1 MLESKMLI
9 ENAVLCD
16 GVIEVLIETNRSFVP
31 PVIGNRHYDEI
42 LKQVSDGDIFLQEVD
57 PR

>member
-1 MLESKMLI
+1 MLEQKMLI

-16 GVIEVLIETNRSFVP
+16 GIIEVLIETHRSFVP

-42 LKQVSDGDIFLQEVD
+42 LKQVTAGDIFVQEVVA
-57 PR
+57 R